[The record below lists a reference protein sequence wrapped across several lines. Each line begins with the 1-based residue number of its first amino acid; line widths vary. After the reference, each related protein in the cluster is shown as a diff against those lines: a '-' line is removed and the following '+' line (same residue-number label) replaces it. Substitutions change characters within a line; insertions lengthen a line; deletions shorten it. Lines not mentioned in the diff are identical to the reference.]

1 MKASDSTNSLTGL
14 TEVKDKECFICLEDD
29 QAGYNPLVHSQVLRN
44 CGCRFHVH
52 PDCWNEWIKGKTD
65 YDCPI
70 CRKDSIKLNIVP
82 NPVLEFQAHSSEPRQ
97 TPKLVF
103 VCLLLAG
110 VAAGVMITSI
120 VLWGK

>member
-14 TEVKDKECFICLEDD
+14 TDVKEKECFICLEDD
-29 QAGYNPLVHSQVLRN
+29 NAGYNPLVHSQVLRN
-44 CGCRFHVH
+44 CGCRFYVH

-70 CRKDSIKLNIVP
+70 CRKDSIKLNVRP
-82 NPVLEFQAHSSEPRQ
+82 NPVLEFEAHSTESQRSPRLILFLC
-97 TPKLVF
+97 T
-103 VCLLLAG
+103 LACIG
-110 VAAGVMITSI
+110 GGIMIASI